1 MPVKSIIKTL
11 SNSLLT
17 NNHTYAIIRCKKSHQ
32 IFYTNQSMQKR
43 RKAWPLTVGIDVTFI
58 PKPASAQGNHPNAT
72 QVKQ

>member
-1 MPVKSIIKTL
+1 
-11 SNSLLT
+11 
-17 NNHTYAIIRCKKSHQ
+17 
-32 IFYTNQSMQKR
+32 MQKR